1 MEGVIKVRKLLVKR
15 SEPLLARL
23 MNLLYAWFIEKQ
35 LLLFLVGFLLGRAV
49 ILFNISPFAI
59 AFLGT
64 VLYIKL
70 KRTFT
75 IAMFILIGAW
85 TYSISHGIFMTLS
98 IFTLFV
104 IHYVFRK
111 NRALKWAVIAAFL
124 APMAARLFLY
134 SFSGQMTIYDW
145 MHIIVE
151 SVLASVLLL
160 IFMQSIPLLSLKSY
174 RMKLKNEELISLIIL
189 FSSILTGLIGW
200 EVYGASLEHIFS
212 RYIVLTLAFVGGAA
226 IGTTVGVVCGL
237 ILSLADVANLYQM
250 SLLAFSGLL
259 GGLLKEGNKIGVSFG
274 LLVGTFLVSL
284 YGNVASIYVTMLE
297 STVAIL
303 LFFLAPKTHL
313 KQLAALVP
321 GTSEY
326 SEEERKYLQQ
336 MRNVTAERVEQFSEV
351 FRALSKSFMTD
362 EQKK

>member
-1 MEGVIKVRKLLVKR
+1 
-15 SEPLLARL
+15 
-23 MNLLYAWFIEKQ
+23 
-35 LLLFLVGFLLGRAV
+35 
-49 ILFNISPFAI
+49 
-59 AFLGT
+59 
-64 VLYIKL
+64 
-70 KRTFT
+70 
-75 IAMFILIGAW
+75 MFILIGAW

-151 SVLASVLLL
+151 SVLASVPLL

-237 ILSLADVANLYQM
+237 DRKSTRLNSSHVKISYAV
-250 SLLAFSGLL
+250 FC
-259 GGLLKEGNKIGVSFG
+259 LKKKIKIISMN
-274 LLVGTFLVSL
+274 
-284 YGNVASIYVTMLE
+284 YMY
-297 STVAIL
+297 
-303 LFFLAPKTHL
+303 
-313 KQLAALVP
+313 
-321 GTSEY
+321 
-326 SEEERKYLQQ
+326 
-336 MRNVTAERVEQFSEV
+336 
-351 FRALSKSFMTD
+351 
-362 EQKK
+362 